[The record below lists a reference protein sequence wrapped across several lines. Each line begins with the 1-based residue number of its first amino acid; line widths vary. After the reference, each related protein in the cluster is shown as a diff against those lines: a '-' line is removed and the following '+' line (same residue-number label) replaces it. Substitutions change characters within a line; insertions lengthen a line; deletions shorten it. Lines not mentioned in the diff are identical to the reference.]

1 MAFPSEESKL
11 ISGPAFKACAKK
23 FVLRNKARAATR
35 KDRHFGGESRFRS
48 WFTWLVWCIGRAAM
62 SQGWFVESTD
72 VGSISVRNSGTK
84 DHLLEI
90 LLTSHT
96 SGKGEWLCIRRW
108 SIRE

>member
-1 MAFPSEESKL
+1 
-11 ISGPAFKACAKK
+11 
-23 FVLRNKARAATR
+23 
-35 KDRHFGGESRFRS
+35 
-48 WFTWLVWCIGRAAM
+48 M